1 MLNNIFSTS
10 TSRDL
15 SVRRVTGDFY
25 QLKISKNTMVK
36 SMMMIPKKKRMKTKT
51 RYLYIKAGSESQEIE
66 SRPNTSGIDTARYP
80 KMCCFICTHAILI
93 IQSINIPL
101 LLCKRYCN
109 LGKDQRQ
116 CCFYLK

>member
-36 SMMMIPKKKRMKTKT
+36 SMTMIPKKKRMKTKT

-66 SRPNTSGIDTARYP
+66 SRPKISGPGYSNGLLDTRKCAVLFVL
-80 KMCCFICTHAILI
+80 MQF
-93 IQSINIPL
+93 
-101 LLCKRYCN
+101 
-109 LGKDQRQ
+109 
-116 CCFYLK
+116 